1 MSHKKYTDYRK
12 SMLYKISSQI
22 QLVQPLVCFGGKSKE
37 GCCSRNGVHFQGS
50 CGWGAPATIS
60 RAKRNRDALFV
71 VLLTESF
78 ISSADTLASL

>member
-60 RAKRNRDALFV
+60 RARARL
-71 VLLTESF
+71 VLDLVSTTGNHVQNKHPSF
-78 ISSADTLASL
+78 FT